1 VIARIHRNA
10 EDESTASTVRMDNAY
25 MSGFTLLE
33 LLTVIAIAGIL
44 TAIGVPSYLYVID
57 SSRMASEVNG
67 LLGDLQYA
75 RAEAIKEGQTVTAC
89 VSADNATC
97 AAGNTAWHT
106 GWIVFSDPNA
116 NAQVDFGE
124 TVLRVQKTFV
134 GADSFL
140 ASNGVAAISFNR
152 EGFATAIPNGTLITL
167 HDQTVSSS
175 RTRCLAITLVGLMT
189 TELYGVTTNGVTCT

>member
-1 VIARIHRNA
+1 MLTRIQCNAVTTRIARMR
-10 EDESTASTVRMDNAY
+10 
-25 MSGFTLLE
+25 GFTLLE

-44 TAIGVPSYLYVID
+44 TAIGIPSYRYVID
-57 SSRMASEVNG
+57 SSRMAAEVNS
-67 LLGDLQYA
+67 LLGDLQYT

-97 AAGNTAWHT
+97 AGNATWNT

-116 NAQVDFGE
+116 NAQVDAGE

-134 GADSFL
+134 GTDSFL
-140 ASNGVAAISFNR
+140 ASNGIAAITFNR
-152 EGFATAIPNGTLITL
+152 EGFATGIPNGTLITL
-167 HDQTVSSS
+167 HDATVTAS

-189 TELYGVTTNGVTCT
+189 TQLYGATTNGVTCT